1 MLHPTSLWGPQ
12 ERSWNQRSGC
22 RWKPRS
28 SPAGG
33 CAVSTWLMR
42 NHVPQFSSPRG
53 SKLALATR
61 NSTCGLEAEERHAL
75 PSSGSLH
82 GCGPTCPHSAST
94 SPHPLPQPPE
104 CWTKSPQ
111 DPEVGGT
118 SFPVCGRAA
127 ARLEQT
133 GPPRFV
139 GSLPRLGCLFVLKPT
154 HSQLYPLTSCPADSD
169 SAKSLHMQ
177 LLEV

>member
-22 RWKPRS
+22 RWKSRS

-61 NSTCGLEAEERHAL
+61 NSTCSLEAEERHAL

-104 CWTKSPQ
+104 CWTKSPRTLRWEA
-111 DPEVGGT
+111 PASLYV
-118 SFPVCGRAA
+118 V
-127 ARLEQT
+127 EQQR
-133 GPPRFV
+133 GWSRQGLQGLWVLFHAWGVYLSSNPPTV
-139 GSLPRLGCLFVLKPT
+139 SSTP
-154 HSQLYPLTSCPADSD
+154 
-169 SAKSLHMQ
+169 
-177 LLEV
+177 